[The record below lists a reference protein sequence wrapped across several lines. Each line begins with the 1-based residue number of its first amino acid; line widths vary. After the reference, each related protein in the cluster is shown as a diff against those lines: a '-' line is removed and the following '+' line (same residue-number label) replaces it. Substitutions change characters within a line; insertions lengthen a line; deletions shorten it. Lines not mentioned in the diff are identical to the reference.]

1 VDRVTRPRTALV
13 VAAVLAAAL
22 VGCGDDDDPTAADP
36 TDQTQGEVTVA
47 PHGESSVP
55 LNTGDLDI
63 DVPEGYSPIPLVS
76 LDIGF
81 AIPDRWQ
88 AAVLTDEA
96 IARLEEAEL
105 VGGFLASA
113 KRARRAGA
121 AFYGAGPDGGGGIA
135 DLKLQVLPG
144 GAELGA
150 LADRAL
156 AAAPAGAEL
165 RDELGESPP
174 RLAIRFQGG
183 DGTVEAEGTQ
193 VLVQGRSDVWSLV
206 ITSEDAATH
215 DALVTTIADSVTF
228 PPAEG

>member
-1 VDRVTRPRTALV
+1 MDRLNRRITAVVV
-13 VAAVLAAAL
+13 VAVFAATA
-22 VGCGDDDDPTAADP
+22 VGCGDDDDPDAPDP
-36 TDQTQGEVTVA
+36 TDEAQAEVTVA

-76 LDIGF
+76 LDVGF

-96 IARLEEAEL
+96 IARLEDAEL
-105 VGGFLASA
+105 AGGFLASA

-121 AFYGAGPDGGGGIA
+121 VFYGAGPDGSGGIA

-144 GAELGA
+144 GSDLRV

-156 AAAPAGAEL
+156 GAAPEGAEL
-165 RDELGESPP
+165 REELDASPP
-174 RLAIRFQGG
+174 RLVIRFQVS

-193 VLVQGRSDVWSLV
+193 VLVQGRSDVWSLI

-215 DALVTTIADSVTF
+215 DELVTTIADTVTF